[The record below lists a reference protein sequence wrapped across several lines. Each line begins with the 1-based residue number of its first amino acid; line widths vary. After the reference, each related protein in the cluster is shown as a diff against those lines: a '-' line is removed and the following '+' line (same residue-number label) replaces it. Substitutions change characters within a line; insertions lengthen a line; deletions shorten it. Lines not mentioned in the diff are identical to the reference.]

1 MAKISREEKLRW
13 LAENLSNEQ
22 MAKLLEADAPNPME
36 GVPTNPGM
44 ATVEN
49 PGAMK
54 PTQQQAQQQ
63 GQQQGQYTEDQIV
76 DFLVKA
82 LQAGTIARASDP
94 SGVLKIIGKNPAQ
107 VMIKAIS
114 NACNQMESGSERD
127 KNVVKGVSA
136 LLTVLLKQ
144 KFSIAESVE
153 KFLVSKGVDTK
164 SLASNVRDKN
174 SLQVYE
180 AGKAACSASIISS
193 LNELESSIALV
204 KKSLSPIAS
213 REKARA
219 LDSMSESVK
228 TMKSD
233 DMLEKINEFYSFSSG
248 IKKITSMLSES
259 NIKPNKFLNLMN
271 ECSSKNTALNEM
283 MSAVKYSMSYYKKN
297 REEFEKKIGK

>member
-153 KFLVSKGVDTK
+153 KF
-164 SLASNVRDKN
+164 
-174 SLQVYE
+174 
-180 AGKAACSASIISS
+180 AGKAAGSASIISS